1 IDDLDGDGKLDV
13 VTWNRGADN
22 PPGLDNIA
30 VLWGQGNGF
39 FGTPELF
46 SLGSDVSG
54 PASIAF
60 GDFDEDGKPDLL
72 TANSGSSNI
81 TLLLENGLRSFATPK
96 IFDVGIGA
104 ASPVAVAVADL
115 NGDHKPDLVT
125 ANYNSNNVTVL
136 LGNNS
141 GGFGA
146 PNTTS
151 LGAGASFPRAL
162 AIADFNKDNK
172 PDVVTA

>member
-1 IDDLDGDGKLDV
+1 LAVGDFNRDGHPDVVTANYGSNDITVLLGDGAGGFRTPNKTSLGDGVKNAVYVAIDDLDGDGNLDV
-13 VTWNRGADN
+13 VTVNRGADN

-104 ASPVAVAVADL
+104 ASPVAVAVA
-115 NGDHKPDLVT
+115 
-125 ANYNSNNVTVL
+125 
-136 LGNNS
+136 
-141 GGFGA
+141 
-146 PNTTS
+146 
-151 LGAGASFPRAL
+151 
-162 AIADFNKDNK
+162 
-172 PDVVTA
+172 